1 MPCSTGYGVNP
12 MNKTQIPTLVPMTQ
26 LALSVDAFARAMN
39 IGRTSVYAMIKSG
52 QIKSVRIAGRRLIPF
67 IETDRLLSEVNDAE
81 KNNKIQNNI

>member
-1 MPCSTGYGVNP
+1 